1 MRHYQISWKREISE
15 MIMKKSLLL
24 AIFSLFALTA
34 VSFAFQHSAVYK
46 TKDNL
51 ALSGYD
57 AVSYFKYGKPVP
69 GKPEFSYKW
78 MDATW
83 RFSSSENRDAFAS
96 DPEKYA
102 PQYGGYC
109 AFGTSQGHLVP
120 GDPQAWKVVD
130 NKLYLNYNK
139 DVQKY
144 WLQDVPGYIRK
155 ADENWPKLI
164 PPGPRPNGSG
174 R

>member
-1 MRHYQISWKREISE
+1 M
-15 MIMKKSLLL
+15 
-24 AIFSLFALTA
+24 
-34 VSFAFQHSAVYK
+34 
-46 TKDNL
+46 D
-51 ALSGYD
+51 
-57 AVSYFKYGKPVP
+57 

-83 RFSSSENRDAFAS
+83 RFSSAENRDAFANE
-96 DPEKYA
+96 PEKYA

-144 WLQDVPGYIRK
+144 WLQDVPGYIQK
-155 ADENWPKLI
+155 ADENWPKLK
-164 PPGPRPNGSG
+164 PPTPRPNGSG
-174 R
+174 K